1 MDGSGSISPSEMANV
16 CKEVYGVEL
25 EENRRAQLI
34 VDKLKRHSSRDNKD
48 SKIFDDFETSKAGF
62 HKFCKRHPALLFPAF
77 MLQEQLCVKIISKK
91 FWSKLGKRREKEFGK
106 DEIDIKWLRAQVTR
120 NAFVEIA
127 ETIGLGVERKS
138 LCRDVVSREEAAR
151 QDQID
156 ERVKQAKRTIALHKR
171 SSRRNLKK
179 RRREQ
184 KVKQS
189 RIS

>member
-1 MDGSGSISPSEMANV
+1 MLISETN
-16 CKEVYGVEL
+16 KNNQITDEF
-25 EENRRAQLI
+25 
-34 VDKLKRHSSRDNKD
+34 VDDL
-48 SKIFDDFETSKAGF
+48 T
-62 HKFCKRHPALLFPAF
+62 F

-138 LCRDVVSREEAAR
+138 LCSDVISREEAAR

-156 ERVKQAKRTIALHKR
+156 ERVKQAKMTMALHKR